1 MPLVADAAPLRSKI
15 RVARLRAVFPA
26 PTTFYFF
33 RYRSFLVFVTFF
45 FFSSSSSFLGHVL
58 LSLLPTVVLCFA
70 FLSRRLCERAQPRR
84 DAGLARTALG
94 TTRLL
99 AGRRDFPARA
109 IIVIIG
115 ARAWSTRGSVGAG
128 KNEVG
133 TGPVGSP
140 RNYRGRQSSG
150 ASLPIQ
156 VGTAGKRAK

>member
-45 FFSSSSSFLGHVL
+45 FFSFFFLSWQYIALSPPHICFVFC
-58 LSLLPTVVLCFA
+58 LSLPASLRA
-70 FLSRRLCERAQPRR
+70 RARAQPRR
-84 DAGLARTALG
+84 DAGVARAALG

-133 TGPVGSP
+133 PAPLEV
-140 RNYRGRQSSG
+140 RG
-150 ASLPIQ
+150 I
-156 VGTAGKRAK
+156 TEAGRAAARVYQFK

>member
-45 FFSSSSSFLGHVL
+45 FFFFFFLSWQYIALSPPHICFVFC
-58 LSLLPTVVLCFA
+58 LSLPASLRA
-70 FLSRRLCERAQPRR
+70 RARAQPRR
-84 DAGLARTALG
+84 DAGVARAALG

-133 TGPVGSP
+133 PAPLEV
-140 RNYRGRQSSG
+140 RG
-150 ASLPIQ
+150 I
-156 VGTAGKRAK
+156 TEAGRAAARVYQFK